1 MKLNMFDKFT
11 KYENLTW
18 QQVEIVLAVS
28 RAIQGEDKKKISVKS
43 GHGIGKS
50 SIISIIIIWFLFCYY
65 HAVIGCTAP
74 TQIQMQDVLRK
85 ELALWKD
92 RLPDGIKDLFEH
104 TQNYLRV

>member
-1 MKLNMFDKFT
+1 MQTKMFEPFT

-18 QQVEIVLAVS
+18 QQVEIVEAVA
-28 RAIQGEDKKKISVKS
+28 RAIRGEDKKKISVKS

-50 SIISIIIIWFLFCYY
+50 SIISIIIIRFLFCYY

-85 ELALWKD
+85 ELSLRKE
-92 RLPDGIKDLFEH
+92 RLPE
-104 TQNYLRV
+104 